1 MATNPIQIESLSD
14 DEINEMLSESV
25 SEKDLLNAPKEKEKI
40 DTKKSIEKKE
50 EEEVVNITKDKK
62 LSVSDLE
69 SFDEEEEES
78 EDSQK
83 IDKIED
89 EDKEQKVKIKKEA
102 AAIKA
107 KEKAETEAVVDYK
120 AVVNYLVDEGVFS
133 DFEERET
140 FDFDKESFAELL
152 KYQATNK
159 VEEVWEQKINTLGDV
174 AKQLIEFEAN
184 NGDPRQ
190 QIHIFKQQKD
200 IDSFNLEL
208 VEDQEGVCREFYERV
223 GKDSRWIDKQI
234 NLLKE
239 EGEEALKLEAE
250 NNKKLLLDS
259 IKDDLQETQEAQK
272 QFEQRRQ
279 IAEKQFN
286 DSIKRFIHAD
296 NVPDREKREMEKFYF
311 DYKHTLDNGSKA
323 NDFRMK
329 FLEIQNDPKKY
340 FKFVKFIKDFD
351 KFENENETANKV
363 KKQTFDFL
371 RKSQGDLTKKTTA
384 SPEFGSKKI
393 RQNPFTI

>member
-1 MATNPIQIESLSD
+1 MATTPGIQIESLSD
-14 DEINEMLSESV
+14 DEINDMLSESV
-25 SEKDLLNAPKEKEKI
+25 SEKDLLNAPIEK
-40 DTKKSIEKKE
+40 TKTIEKKE
-50 EEEVVNITKDKK
+50 PKEEIKDEEKVEVKGIKG
-62 LSVSDLE
+62 LE
-69 SFDEEEEES
+69 SFDEEDEEN

-83 IDKIED
+83 IA
-89 EDKEQKVKIKKEA
+89 EDKEEDKKAIKKEA
-102 AAIKA
+102 ASAKA

-120 AVVNYLVDEGVFS
+120 AVVNYLVEEGVFS

-140 FDFDKESFAELL
+140 FDFDKDSFAELL

-159 VEEVWEQKINTLGDV
+159 VEEVWEQKISTLGDV
-174 AKQLIEFEAN
+174 AKQLIDFEAN

-190 QIHIFKQQKD
+190 LLDIFKQQKD

-208 VEDQEGVCREFYERV
+208 VEDQEGICREFYERV
-223 GKDSRWIDKQI
+223 HKDSKWIDRQI

-239 EGEEALKLEAE
+239 SGDEALKEEAE
-250 NNKKLLLDS
+250 SNKALLLDS
-259 IKDDLQETQEAQK
+259 LKEELQETQEAQK

-296 NVPDREKREMEKFYF
+296 SIPDREKREMEKFYF

-340 FKFVKFIKDFD
+340 FKFVKFVKDFD

-384 SPEFGSKKI
+384 SPEFGNKNNKAK
-393 RQNPFTI
+393 NPFTI

>member
-1 MATNPIQIESLSD
+1 MATTPGIQIESLSD
-14 DEINEMLSESV
+14 DEINDMLSESV
-25 SEKDLLNAPKEKEKI
+25 SEKDLLNAPIEKPKA
-40 DTKKSIEKKE
+40 IEKKE
-50 EEEVVNITKDKK
+50 PKEEIKDEEKVEVKGIKG
-62 LSVSDLE
+62 LE
-69 SFDEEEEES
+69 SFDEEDEEN

-83 IDKIED
+83 IA
-89 EDKEQKVKIKKEA
+89 EDKEEDKKAIKKEA
-102 AAIKA
+102 ASAKA

-120 AVVNYLVDEGVFS
+120 AVVNYLVEEGVFS

-140 FDFDKESFAELL
+140 FDFDKDSFAELL

-159 VEEVWEQKINTLGDV
+159 VEEVWEQKISTLGDV
-174 AKQLIEFEAN
+174 AKQLIDFEAN

-190 QIHIFKQQKD
+190 LLDIFKQQKD

-208 VEDQEGVCREFYERV
+208 VEDQEGICREFYERV
-223 GKDSRWIDKQI
+223 HKDSKWIDRQI

-239 EGEEALKLEAE
+239 SGDEALKEEAE
-250 NNKKLLLDS
+250 SNKALLLDS
-259 IKDDLQETQEAQK
+259 LKEELQETQEAQK

-296 NVPDREKREMEKFYF
+296 SIPDREKREMEKFYF

-340 FKFVKFIKDFD
+340 FKFVKFVKDFD

-384 SPEFGSKKI
+384 SPEFGNKNNKAK
-393 RQNPFTI
+393 NPFTI